1 VVGINTAIFSPSGG
15 SVGIGFAIRADTAQT
30 VIAALKDKGVVARG
44 WIGVQIQPV
53 TQEVAD
59 SLGLKSANGALV
71 AETQSDSPASAAG
84 IKAGDIILGI
94 DGERIDGPRDLVRRV
109 LGK

>member
-1 VVGINTAIFSPSGG
+1 MVGINTAIFSPSGG

-44 WIGVQIQPV
+44 WTGVQIQPV

-59 SLGLKSANGALV
+59 SLLSSRRLSRILRQARPESKRATSSS
-71 AETQSDSPASAAG
+71 ESTASG
-84 IKAGDIILGI
+84 C
-94 DGERIDGPRDLVRRV
+94 
-109 LGK
+109 